1 MKLMNFTQIG
11 LFLVLFLFLS
21 SCGYELRSFSQN
33 LSNQIIN
40 FQAKDSQLNHSL
52 EDQLV
57 LRNNSIF
64 LNNNEADLQLEI
76 ISHSVEKFVGAM
88 GAGARTTQVRL
99 DYELIFKIGKN
110 NDNSKPHTF
119 EESSFIDFN
128 QSDLLAFERESEVV
142 IESFIT
148 RGLRNMEFILATQSN
163 ENK

>member
-64 LNNNEADLQLEI
+64 LNNNEADLWLEI
-76 ISHSVEKFVGAM
+76 ISHSVKKFVGAV

-99 DYELIFKIGKN
+99 DYELVYKIGKN
-110 NDNSKPHTF
+110 IDNSKLYTF
-119 EESSFIDFN
+119 KESSFIDFD
-128 QSDLLAFERESEVV
+128 QSDLLAFERESDVV
-142 IESFIT
+142 IENLIT
-148 RGLRNMEFILATQSN
+148 KGLRNMEFMLSTQSN
-163 ENK
+163 EIK

>member
-76 ISHSVEKFVGAM
+76 ISHSVKKFVGAT

-99 DYELIFKIGKN
+99 DYELIFKIGK
-110 NDNSKPHTF
+110 K
-119 EESSFIDFN
+119 
-128 QSDLLAFERESEVV
+128 
-142 IESFIT
+142 
-148 RGLRNMEFILATQSN
+148 
-163 ENK
+163 